1 MGIQIKTGREKR
13 SNVASLPDICS
24 SPGTK
29 TPTLVAR
36 LMGLDLLPDGTSSS
50 PRPSSTLD
58 IAPLIR
64 PSIHASRT
72 PHHRSSSGRKSC
84 SDAVEYSGRGTR
96 SLPETTRM
104 SLGRRSDVDHHNR
117 WSLQVNKENNTSR
130 TVGEDFDFSRFR
142 KELKCSLSEDGTGRS
157 PSHYARQIVKQV
169 KEKVS
174 RRVGIKDITNTVRS
188 RSEQGSTN
196 KDQTYKPRK
205 PPRNSRSVIEDA
217 SPSCTPRLKFQA
229 DTSKIRSPHC
239 PEAPSGWSNHS
250 GEVIWKKPDHCSSN
264 SAQISS
270 SLKLGSVDRRA
281 VRLAATEFTRNKQ
294 EEQFVR
300 PASKTTRTNHM
311 NNDTVG
317 DRRCE
322 TTAFGIKKRGVAP
335 TTAIAAAS
343 AAVLPVK
350 KDPSP
355 PATKIPHKQVY

>member
-1 MGIQIKTGREKR
+1 MGIHIKTGREKR
-13 SNVASLPDICS
+13 SDVAPLPDISS

-36 LMGLDLLPDGTSSS
+36 LMGLDLLPDSTSYS
-50 PRPSSTLD
+50 PRPSSSLD

-64 PSIHASRT
+64 QSIHASRT
-72 PHHRSSSGRKSC
+72 LHHRSSSGRKSC
-84 SDAVEYSGRGTR
+84 SDAVDSRRGTR
-96 SLPETTRM
+96 SLPETPRM
-104 SLGRRSDVDHHNR
+104 SLGRRSDVDRHNR

-130 TVGEDFDFSRFR
+130 NAGEDLDFSRFR

-157 PSHYARQIVKQV
+157 PSHYARQILKQA
-169 KEKVS
+169 KESVS

-196 KDQTYKPRK
+196 KDQTSKPRK

-217 SPSCTPRLKFQA
+217 SPSCTPRLRFQA
-229 DTSKIRSPHC
+229 DTSNIRSPHY

-250 GEVIWKKPDHCSSN
+250 GEVIWKMKPQHCSSN

-270 SLKLGSVDRRA
+270 SLKLGSVDGRA
-281 VRLAATEFTRNKQ
+281 ARLAATEFTRNKQ
-294 EEQFVR
+294 EEPFVR
-300 PASKTTRTNHM
+300 TASKTTRTNHM
-311 NNDTVG
+311 NNDIVR
-317 DRRCE
+317 DKKCE
-322 TTAFGIKKRGVAP
+322 TTGFGIKKRGGVP
-335 TTAIAAAS
+335 TNAVAAAS